1 MSIRKN
7 TERFTLAVIGGGA
20 ASVAFLH
27 HLSNLI
33 TPSAAAR
40 LQVKVF
46 EPRSLIGPGLAYQP
60 DVDTALLNRAIETM
74 SVSAADFSTFTSWVR
89 WKSHH
94 EPELHDLVRRDLSST
109 YVSRSL
115 FGRYLQDFFNETL
128 STARRKGLSVDVVHR
143 EIRAI
148 SRNSR
153 YRLAADDETYDA
165 DSVLIAVGN
174 TGPRD

>member
-1 MSIRKN
+1 MSISKN
-7 TERFTLAVIGGGA
+7 PERFTLAVIGGGA

-33 TPSAAAR
+33 TPSVAAR
-40 LQVKVF
+40 IQVKVF
-46 EPRSLIGPGLAYQP
+46 EPRSQIGPGLAYQP

-94 EPELHDLVRRDLSST
+94 EPELRDLVRRDLSST

-115 FGRYLQDFFNETL
+115 FGRYLQDFLTRHCLPRAERGCRLTSCIGRFAPSRETP
-128 STARRKGLSVDVVHR
+128 V
-143 EIRAI
+143 
-148 SRNSR
+148 
-153 YRLAADDETYDA
+153 
-165 DSVLIAVGN
+165 IA
-174 TGPRD
+174 